1 MKTFV
6 TKYTK
11 PNDPTEWSGPSII
24 APDVKSA
31 KKHLQKL
38 REDYPTIELAGELVE
53 ILEEGKEGRQI
64 LHD

>member
-6 TKYTK
+6 TKYTT
-11 PNDPTEWSGPSII
+11 PNDLTEWSGPNIV
-24 APDVKSA
+24 APDLKSA
-31 KKHLQKL
+31 KKHLEKL
-38 REDYPTIELAGELVE
+38 RENYPTIELAGELVE

>member
-6 TKYTK
+6 TKYTTK
-11 PNDPTEWSGPSII
+11 DDLTEWSGPNII
-24 APDVKSA
+24 APDLKSA
-31 KKHLQKL
+31 KKHLEKL
-38 REDYPTIELAGELVE
+38 RENYPTIKLVGELVE